1 MKNKSLLKSLLLATV
16 GASLFAFAVT
26 FFYDPSKLAP
36 GGLTGFAVILSN
48 LFPVLSTGT
57 LVLLLNIP
65 LLILAWFRLGKK
77 FFFLTIYATSFA
89 SVLMNILEPLAE
101 NVVPLTDDLIA
112 VALCGA
118 FFDALGLGLVYRSG
132 GCTGGT
138 DIVIKILRKKYRH
151 IRTGSMALIVN
162 AVVVTASLIAF
173 GNFELSVYSA
183 IAMVVESVML
193 DKVLYG
199 GDSAKLIFI
208 ISDKYGE
215 ITDELLVKV
224 DLGVT
229 LLTGE
234 GAYMQ
239 KPKKVIFCAAK
250 KHTFPKVRD
259 VVKAADPSAFM
270 IISSATEIFGKGYK
284 DQFNEDL

>member
-1 MKNKSLLKSLLLATV
+1 MKAKSLLKSLLLATA
-16 GASLFAFAVT
+16 GAALYAFAVT

-36 GGLTGFAVILSN
+36 GGVTGFAVILSN
-48 LFPVLSTGT
+48 LFPILSTGT
-57 LVLLLNIP
+57 LVLLFNIP
-65 LLILAWFRLGKK
+65 LLILGWFLLGKK
-77 FFFLTIYATSFA
+77 FFFLTIYATAFA
-89 SVLMNILEPLAE
+89 SVLMNILEPLAATL
-101 NVVPLTDDLIA
+101 VPPTDDLLA
-112 VALCGA
+112 AALCGA
-118 FFDALGLGLVYRSG
+118 FFDAIGLGLVYRSG
-132 GCTGGT
+132 GSTGGT

-151 IRTGSMALIVN
+151 IPTGSMSLIVN
-162 AVVVTASLIAF
+162 AIVVFASFAAF
-173 GNFELSVYSA
+173 GEFKLSVYAA
-183 IAMVVESVML
+183 IAMVVGSVVL

-208 ISDKYGE
+208 ISDKHTE
-215 ITDELLVKV
+215 ITAELLEKI

-229 LLTGE
+229 LLQGE

-250 KHTFPKVRD
+250 KHTFPKIRD
-259 VVKAADPSAFM
+259 VVKATDPAAFM

>member
-1 MKNKSLLKSLLLATV
+1 MKAKSLGKSLLLATL
-16 GASLFAFAVT
+16 GASLFAVAVT
-26 FFYDPSKLAP
+26 FFYDPSMLAP
-36 GGLTGFAVILSN
+36 GGLTGFAVIISN
-48 LFPVLSTGT
+48 LFPAVSTGT

-89 SVLMNILEPLAE
+89 SVLMNILEPLAAK
-101 NVVPLTDDLIA
+101 VVPLTDDLIVA
-112 VALCGA
+112 ALCGA
-118 FFDALGLGLVYRSG
+118 FFDAIGLGLVYRSG

-138 DIVIKILRKKYRH
+138 DIVIKILRKNYRH
-151 IRTGSMALIVN
+151 IRTSSMAMIVN
-162 AVVVTASLIAF
+162 AVVVTATLAAF

-239 KPKKVIFCAAK
+239 TPKKVIFCAAK
-250 KHTFPKVRD
+250 KHAFPKVRD
-259 VVKAADPSAFM
+259 VVKAVDPAAFM